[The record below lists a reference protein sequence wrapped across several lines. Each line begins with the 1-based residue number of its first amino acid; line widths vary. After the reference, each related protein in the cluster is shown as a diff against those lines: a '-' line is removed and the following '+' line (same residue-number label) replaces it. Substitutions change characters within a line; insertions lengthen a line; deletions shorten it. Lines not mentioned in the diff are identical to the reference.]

1 MRFFDNHTHTNFSPD
16 SPVTIK
22 EAVEAALAR
31 NLAGVA
37 LTDHYDIDPALGEME
52 FNFNPDVQQA
62 EIDKISFE
70 YGLGSKERDLQLLKG
85 IEVGLMPGKFMQT
98 IKEFTGKYHFDTVI
112 ASLHTID
119 GTDPYRRTY
128 YKGRD
133 AWQAYS
139 NALEQMYN
147 LCVEFK
153 DFDILGHYDY
163 VARYSP
169 YSEQERDIT
178 YKRYGDYI
186 DAIFK
191 YLVENGKTFEINTK
205 TYTNHAGYIPKL
217 DLDILRRFKE
227 LGGEALSIGSDAH
240 GCDRLGDNFE
250 LYSQII
256 KGCGIKYLVY
266 YKNRKPNYY
275 TIK

>member
-1 MRFFDNHTHTNFSPD
+1 MRFFDNHTHTTFSPD
-16 SPVTIK
+16 SSITLK
-22 EAVEAALAR
+22 EAVETALER
-31 NLAGVA
+31 NLAGIA
-37 LTDHYDIDPALGEME
+37 FTDHFDIDPNLKDIE
-52 FNFNPDVQQA
+52 FNFNPIEQQA
-62 EIDKISFE
+62 AIDKIAFD
-70 YGLGSKERDLQLLKG
+70 YKLGTAGRDLQLLKG
-85 IEVGLMPGKFMQT
+85 IEVGLMGGEEMKT
-98 IKEFTGKYHFDTVI
+98 IKEFTGKYQFDTVI

-128 YKGRD
+128 YKGRE
-133 AWQAYS
+133 AYPAYS

-147 LCVEFK
+147 LCVDFM

-186 DAIFK
+186 DAILK
-191 YLVENGKTFEINTK
+191 LLAENGKTFEINTK

-217 DLDILRRFKE
+217 DLDILKRFKE

-240 GCDRLGDNFE
+240 GKDKLGDNFE

-256 KGCGIKYLVY
+256 KSCGIKYLVY

>member
-1 MRFFDNHTHTNFSPD
+1 MNFFDNHTHSTFSPD
-16 SPVTIK
+16 SSMTLK
-22 EAVEAALAR
+22 EAVEVALKR

-37 LTDHYDIDPALGEME
+37 ITDHYDIDPALEEMD
-52 FNFNPDVQQA
+52 FSFDPLQQQEA
-62 EIDKISFE
+62 IDKISYE
-70 YGLGSKERDLQLLKG
+70 YGLGTSNRQLQLLKG
-85 IEVGLMPGKFMQT
+85 IEVGLMSGKWMNI
-98 IKEFTGKYHFDTVI
+98 IKEFTGKYSFDTVI

-133 AWQAYS
+133 AYQAYS
-139 NALEQMYN
+139 YALEQMYN

-169 YSEQERDIT
+169 YSKEDRNIT
-178 YKRYGDYI
+178 YKKYGDYI
-186 DAIFK
+186 DALLK
-191 YLVENGKTFEINTK
+191 YLAENGKTFEINTK
-205 TYTNHAGYIPKL
+205 TYTNHAGYIPEL
-217 DLDILRRFKE
+217 DLTILKRFKE
-227 LGGEALSIGSDAH
+227 LGGEALSIGSDSHA
-240 GCDRLGDNFE
+240 CDRLGDNFE

-256 KGCGIKYLVY
+256 KDCGFKYLVY
-266 YKNRKPNYY
+266 FKNRKPNYY